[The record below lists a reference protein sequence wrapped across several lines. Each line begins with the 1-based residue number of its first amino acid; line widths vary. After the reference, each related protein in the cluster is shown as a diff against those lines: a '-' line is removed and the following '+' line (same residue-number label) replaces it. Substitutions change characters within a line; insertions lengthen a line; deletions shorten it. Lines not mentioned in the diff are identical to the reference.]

1 MFCLD
6 SRMSERDPGPPGP
19 APQTLGADMDPSL
32 TRSTSRPLLSQD
44 AAIDRAGGAVA
55 DRPLIEPL
63 LGWSTLAAHVE
74 QRAQALDMRFLS
86 VGDPI
91 KSPEA

>member
-1 MFCLD
+1 
-6 SRMSERDPGPPGP
+6 
-19 APQTLGADMDPSL
+19 
-32 TRSTSRPLLSQD
+32 LLSQD

-55 DRPLIEPL
+55 DRPLIEPV
-63 LGWSTLAAHVE
+63 LGWSTLAAHIE
-74 QRAQALDMRFLS
+74 QRPQALDMRFLS